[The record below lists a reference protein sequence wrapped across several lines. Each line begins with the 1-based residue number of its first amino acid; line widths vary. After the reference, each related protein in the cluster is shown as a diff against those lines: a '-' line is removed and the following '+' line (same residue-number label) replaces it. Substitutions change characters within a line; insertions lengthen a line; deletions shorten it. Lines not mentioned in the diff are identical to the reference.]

1 MSNNIDFSEI
11 FNDSYDF
18 VLRNEELFFSTFYEI
33 FVSSSPQVKAAFKHT
48 NMAKQN
54 EMVRESFG
62 FIICFFVTKIAD
74 EQLVKLAID
83 HKDKFHVDSELY
95 AVFVNSVL
103 AALEKIYP
111 KYNNE
116 CAVAW
121 RITMAPGIEFM
132 KHIYDVE

>member
-1 MSNNIDFSEI
+1 MSTEIDFNEI
-11 FNDSYDF
+11 FNNSYDF
-18 VLRNEELFFSTFYEI
+18 IARNEDLFYKTFYEVFI
-33 FVSSSPQVKAAFKHT
+33 NSCPQVKMAFKHT
-48 NMAKQN
+48 DMVKQN

-62 FIICFFVTKIAD
+62 YMICFFVTKVAD
-74 EQLVKLAID
+74 EHLIKLAKD

-95 AVFVNSVL
+95 TVFVNSVL

-111 KYNNE
+111 RYNNE